1 MDFLV
6 KAVVFLGAATFVVPL
21 FRKLGL
27 GAVLGYVAAG
37 VLIGPWGFALV
48 ADVENILHFAEIGV
62 VMLLFVIGLELQPSR
77 LRVLRRTVFGLGT
90 AQVLITTAALT
101 GIALACRLAP
111 MTAVIVGFGL
121 SLSSTAFVLQ
131 LLAERKALT
140 AAHGRASFG
149 VLLFQ
154 DLAVIPAIAVLP
166 LLASKN
172 GLVMDRGLLL
182 EMSEVALVLA
192 IFVFGGRYLLRPLL
206 RIVALAQIHEI
217 FTAAALLI
225 VLGAGL
231 LMETAG
237 ISMGLGAFLA
247 GVLVADSG
255 YRHQLEADIE
265 PFKGLLLGLFFI
277 AVGMSANLGLLV
289 SAPGLVLGI
298 VAALLAVKAL
308 ILFALALVSGL
319 PRGNATAFA
328 VVLSQGGE
336 FAFVLFTAAQAGGLM
351 SREIAEHLILAVT
364 LSMASTPLL
373 YAWHEVRLARARAGV
388 SERPFDQVED
398 TEHRVVIAGF
408 GRFGQII
415 ARILASMQIPFTAL
429 DASPVQVDFVR
440 QFGNKIYYGDA
451 RRLDLLRA
459 ARIDKARV
467 FVLAVD
473 DVESSVQ
480 IAETVKSHF
489 PHLKLYARARN
500 RQHEMHL
507 KSLGV
512 DAIIRETLLSSLYLA
527 EQVLIGLGLS
537 AADARRAA
545 EIFRRHDQETLERQ
559 LAIRDDREALIESSK
574 DSARQLKALFEADA
588 QARRSDQESA
598 AGRDPLAN
606 RMRD

>member
-1 MDFLV
+1 
-6 KAVVFLGAATFVVPL
+6 
-21 FRKLGL
+21 
-27 GAVLGYVAAG
+27 
-37 VLIGPWGFALV
+37 
-48 ADVENILHFAEIGV
+48 
-62 VMLLFVIGLELQPSR
+62 
-77 LRVLRRTVFGLGT
+77 
-90 AQVLITTAALT
+90 
-101 GIALACRLAP
+101 
-111 MTAVIVGFGL
+111 
-121 SLSSTAFVLQ
+121 
-131 LLAERKALT
+131 
-140 AAHGRASFG
+140 
-149 VLLFQ
+149 
-154 DLAVIPAIAVLP
+154 
-166 LLASKN
+166 
-172 GLVMDRGLLL
+172 
-182 EMSEVALVLA
+182 MS
-192 IFVFGGRYLLRPLL
+192 
-206 RIVALAQIHEI
+206 
-217 FTAAALLI
+217 
-225 VLGAGL
+225 
-231 LMETAG
+231 
-237 ISMGLGAFLA
+237 LGAFLA
-247 GVLVADSG
+247 GVLLADSEF
-255 YRHQLEADIE
+255 RHEIEAELE

-277 AVGMSANLGLLV
+277 AVGMSVNLGLIGEQV
-289 SAPGLVLGI
+289 W
-298 VAALLAVKAL
+298 LLAGLAVAL
-308 ILFALALVSGL
+308 ILTKFAVLYLIGRLAGCRGDTPRNLGIALA
-319 PRGNATAFA
+319 A
-328 VVLSQGGE
+328 GGE
-336 FAFVLFTAAQAGGLM
+336 FAFVLFDLAREHRIVASETAETLVM
-351 SREIAEHLILAVT
+351 VIT
-364 LSMASTPLL
+364 LSMMLAPLL
-373 YAWHEVRLARARAGV
+373 FLLNDTVLKRWAARHEEPEYDRIDEPAN
-388 SERPFDQVED
+388 P
-398 TEHRVVIAGF
+398 VVIAGF